1 MTKPIKK
8 ELFEAAILVAL
19 FMAIL
24 HCASCAADINRVS
37 GVCRHN
43 AAYEALTYHDLTSCE
58 VRIAV
63 GPWHDGRT
71 THAQAKA
78 LIDGKWQWLES
89 WCGDVFIGKQDA
101 FSPEKDYTVTR
112 FIKIYLIP

>member
-24 HCASCAADINRVS
+24 HCAGCAADINRVS

-43 AAYEALTYHDLTSCE
+43 AAYEALTYHDLTGCE
-58 VRIAV
+58 IRIAV

-78 LIDGKWQWLES
+78 LVDGRWQWLES
-89 WCGDVFIGKQDA
+89 WCGDVFPGH
-101 FSPEKDYTVTR
+101 KDPFYPKVTYNIDT
-112 FIKIYLIP
+112 FIDLYL